1 MCQSESQEA
10 QVLVPLL
17 ALISCVA
24 LVKSPNLAG
33 PLFLK
38 YKFDIRLPG
47 PCQVDVK
54 KGITNKSELAVKM
67 A

>member
-1 MCQSESQEA
+1 MCQSGSQEA

-24 LVKSPNLAG
+24 LVKSSNLAG

-38 YKFDIRLPG
+38 YKLDIRLSG
-47 PCQVDVK
+47 LC
-54 KGITNKSELAVKM
+54 TSEG
-67 A
+67 